1 MDLCE
6 KDNVIK
12 KTGANSCSKYPP
24 QWEFRDD
31 GKEIYQALN
40 SRAGVGLGHHLYG
53 DIDYNGTLYVDDT
66 EDNDWV
72 GFVWGMLDI
81 HNFYIVISNMQK
93 EKNKA
98 CKNGYNFVKYN
109 CFMIFVLIGV
119 YWQIKR
125 IQVSED
131 AIKDPYKFDKMIR
144 ALRSRKAVPKYSS
157 VLWEVCSKR
166 NVSD

>member
-1 MDLCE
+1 
-6 KDNVIK
+6 
-12 KTGANSCSKYPP
+12 
-24 QWEFRDD
+24 
-31 GKEIYQALN
+31 
-40 SRAGVGLGHHLYG
+40 
-53 DIDYNGTLYVDDT
+53 
-66 EDNDWV
+66 
-72 GFVWGMLDI
+72 MLDI

-109 CFMIFVLIGV
+109 CLMIFVLIGV

-157 VLWEVCSKR
+157 VLWEDPKKQQWKR
-166 NVSD
+166 NTAIKWAISHRIGEGYIRLRMYEERKEIIDTTIKRKGLLGGRLGIFFLNVKILQKIVFIFLLFIVSH